1 MEERLE
7 KQLAFALEIDKEKNI
22 FRQTHL
28 SGHGRRE
35 NDAEHAWHMAI
46 MSYVFREYANEEVDL
61 SRVMLMCLIHDIVE
75 IDAGDTYAYDEEG
88 KKSQKLREAEA
99 KERIYSL
106 LPEDQKMELQEI
118 FDEFEEGKTAEAR
131 FAHAMDNLQ
140 PLLLNHSNDG
150 GDWREHNVSSEQVYG
165 RQKVTRKGSE
175 KLYELTDAII
185 QENIRKGNLRE

>member
-88 KKSQKLREAEA
+88 KKSRKLREAEA
-99 KERIYSL
+99 
-106 LPEDQKMELQEI
+106 
-118 FDEFEEGKTAEAR
+118 
-131 FAHAMDNLQ
+131 
-140 PLLLNHSNDG
+140 
-150 GDWREHNVSSEQVYG
+150 
-165 RQKVTRKGSE
+165 
-175 KLYELTDAII
+175 
-185 QENIRKGNLRE
+185 